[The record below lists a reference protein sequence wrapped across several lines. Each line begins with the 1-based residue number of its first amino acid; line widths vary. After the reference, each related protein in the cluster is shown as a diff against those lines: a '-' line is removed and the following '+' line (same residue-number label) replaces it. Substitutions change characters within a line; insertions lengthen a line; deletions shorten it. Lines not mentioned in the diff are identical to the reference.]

1 MRVIELYGY
10 LALFGTVAGASSLGA
25 ICPWSPLSKIEDG
38 TCAGLGQK
46 RILRNLSGVN
56 LDWEGPEHCVNETC
70 IFSNEHIGDGIV
82 LVTSEVNAKIASNFP
97 VMVNNGATTLPFHV
111 AEVPGKGVGI
121 VADRKIRKGETIL
134 IRSPTMM
141 VQTAPHVGMESGT
154 RDVLY
159 DIAVRKLPTRG
170 RELLMG
176 QMGEDVYDKIETNC
190 FQMYIDGASDS
201 GSHLGCYPEI
211 SRFNH
216 DCRPNIHYRISNMT
230 HITVAARNI
239 EPGQELSISYIE
251 LMLSREERR
260 SRLRKWG
267 FECACSHCSM
277 SNEEVATSDARLQ
290 RIEELETALENFNQ
304 TIVTADTGAQLA
316 DLYEKERLD
325 VYLGRV
331 YTRAALNF
339 ALFGEEE
346 KAQKYA
352 LAAIEALE
360 REFGPN
366 AADAKAMRILAENPK
381 AHWTWGKRRRGSSGK
396 GKGK

>member
-1 MRVIELYGY
+1 MRVTGLYGY
-10 LALFGTVAGASSLGA
+10 LAVFVAVARANSLTA
-25 ICPWSPLSKIEDG
+25 IYPWSPLGEISGGIFAKFESGQERSSSK
-38 TCAGLGQK
+38 
-46 RILRNLSGVN
+46 LSKAN

-70 IFSNEHIGDGIV
+70 IISNDHMGDGIV
-82 LVTSEVNAKIASNFP
+82 LITSEINAKIASNFP
-97 VMVNNGATTLPFHV
+97 VTGNNGAAALPFHV

-159 DIAVRKLPTRG
+159 DLAVGKLPTRG
-170 RELLMG
+170 RELFMS
-176 QMGEDVYDKIETNC
+176 QMGKDIYNKIETNC
-190 FQMYIDGASDS
+190 FSN
-201 GSHLGCYPEI
+201 I

-230 HITVAARNI
+230 HITVAARDI
-239 EPGQELSISYIE
+239 ELGQELSISYIE
-251 LMLSREERR
+251 LMLPREARR
-260 SRLRKWG
+260 SRLRNWG

-277 SNEEVATSDARLQ
+277 SDEEVATSDARLQ
-290 RIEELETALENFNQ
+290 KIEELETALENFNQ
-304 TIVTADTGAQLA
+304 TIVNADTGAQLA

-339 ALFGEEE
+339 ALFGEEN

-352 LAAIEALE
+352 LAAVEAVE
-360 REFGPN
+360 RELGPN

-381 AHWTWGKRRRGSSGK
+381 AHWTWGKGRRGSLGK
-396 GKGK
+396 GKGKLSFEAIL